1 MKKRILASRIL
12 IASFVALLIASSL
25 SLPAS
30 ALIQYLEEGS
40 SQWSGSG
47 TQWDITSTGRGNHA
61 YQYLSHIESNDY
73 STGRWRV
80 LPGEPATTY
89 WWWAWIPK
97 NGLPYDAVVQYTASG
112 GTGDTVSL
120 VVNQEAYE
128 DQWVYMGRGLNG
140 NSSGNIFMDNNCVPG
155 AGCSWNYQVWWDDV
169 MYQHP

>member
-47 TQWDITSTGRGNHA
+47 TQWDITGTGRGNHA

-73 STGRWRV
+73 IGANSRAEAIV
-80 LPGEPATTY
+80 
-89 WWWAWIPK
+89 WARER
-97 NGLPYDAVVQYTASG
+97 
-112 GTGDTVSL
+112 SL
-120 VVNQEAYE
+120 E
-128 DQWVYMGRGLNG
+128 
-140 NSSGNIFMDNNCVPG
+140 
-155 AGCSWNYQVWWDDV
+155 
-169 MYQHP
+169 